1 MATNVDTLRQNK
13 ILAPDPPAKLNS
25 NEEALINTLTPGEI
39 AALITIRGKVGDY
52 SFEPASG
59 RVRPW
64 IL

>member
-25 NEEALINTLTPGEI
+25 NEEALTPGEI